1 MLLILDGSEK
11 QNIMKDWAH
20 IYFYYYFFLFLRQEQ
35 EIEHHENEI
44 NYNQIIKDWYNL
56 NCDYDACFFG

>member
-44 NYNQIIKDWYNL
+44 NYNQIIKD
-56 NCDYDACFFG
+56 